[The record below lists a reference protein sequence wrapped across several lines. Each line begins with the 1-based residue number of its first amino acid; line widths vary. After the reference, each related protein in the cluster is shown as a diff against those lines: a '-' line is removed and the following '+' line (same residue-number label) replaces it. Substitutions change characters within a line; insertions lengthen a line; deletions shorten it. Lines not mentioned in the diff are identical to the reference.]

1 MHSFGDLR
9 LGDAFSPQ
17 LTYKRGVSSFSIERG
32 FTGKRGY
39 YFRDFFPPNS
49 KESQEFLKSILI
61 KEAYMAQEKRGRS
74 CVPVYLLM
82 IFSCFR

>member
-32 FTGKRGY
+32 FIGKRGY

-49 KESQEFLKSILI
+49 KESQESLKSILI
-61 KEAYMAQEKRGRS
+61 KEAYMAQEREEEVVCLCIYS
-74 CVPVYLLM
+74 
-82 IFSCFR
+82 